1 MMGRNKMR
9 RLVLGF
15 LIAALAAGCSKP
27 AENNGGKKKDRGPVP
42 VRTARVERRDISET
56 RLFTGELESP
66 LAVEVKPKIQGR
78 LEKLELAGGGETTEG
93 AEVRRG
99 EVIAELDWRELEA
112 EVALAEAEAR
122 QAEVEMEDRGRERQ
136 RLEALYAEEVATEQA
151 RDAAV
156 TAHESARAARAQA
169 QARMELARVNRAEA
183 EVRAPMDGV
192 VAERHVDP
200 GAMVGPSVGI
210 VKIAQMDPLRL
221 RLAIPARLL
230 PMLEEGKTRIRVGT
244 DVWPG
249 RERECVLARVFPEAD
264 PATRTVTA
272 EVRLENP
279 KEGGGWPLRPGMYA
293 TARLTLATSP
303 GALAVPA
310 SAMIRALDRK
320 LVFTV
325 RDGVARATEVRTGI
339 REGEW
344 IEVVEGL
351 SEGDEYVAMGQN
363 KLTDGAAVE
372 RVRAAEAGR

>member
-1 MMGRNKMR
+1 
-9 RLVLGF
+9 
-15 LIAALAAGCSKP
+15 
-27 AENNGGKKKDRGPVP
+27 
-42 VRTARVERRDISET
+42 
-56 RLFTGELESP
+56 
-66 LAVEVKPKIQGR
+66 
-78 LEKLELAGGGETTEG
+78 
-93 AEVRRG
+93 
-99 EVIAELDWRELEA
+99 
-112 EVALAEAEAR
+112 
-122 QAEVEMEDRGRERQ
+122 
-136 RLEALYAEEVATEQA
+136 
-151 RDAAV
+151 
-156 TAHESARAARAQA
+156 
-169 QARMELARVNRAEA
+169 
-183 EVRAPMDGV
+183 
-192 VAERHVDP
+192 
-200 GAMVGPSVGI
+200 
-210 VKIAQMDPLRL
+210 
-221 RLAIPARLL
+221 
-230 PMLEEGKTRIRVGT
+230 MLEEGKTRIRVGT

>member
-1 MMGRNKMR
+1 MNGKWAWAMCA
-9 RLVLGF
+9 V
-15 LIAALAAGCSKP
+15 LAAGGAGC
-27 AENNGGKKKDRGPVP
+27 GKKAEAPGGGAKGRGPVA
-42 VRTARVERRDISET
+42 VRTAEVERRDMSET
-56 RLFTGELESP
+56 LLFTGELESP
-66 LAVEVKPKIQGR
+66 LSVEVKPKIQGR

-112 EVALAEAEAR
+112 EVALAEAQAR
-122 QAEVEMEDRGRERQ
+122 QAEVAMEDRGRERQ
-136 RLEALYAEEVATEQA
+136 RLEALFAEEVATEQA

-156 TAHESARAARAQA
+156 TAHESARAAQAQA

-249 RERECVLARVFPEAD
+249 RERECVLARIFPEAD

-279 KEGGGWPLRPGMYA
+279 KEEGGWPLRPGMYA
-293 TARLTLATSP
+293 TAQLTLATSP

-310 SAMIRALDRK
+310 SAVIRALDRK